1 MPPTLASQEYTVG
14 HTVRPSLPLLLAGEG
29 ARVESGHE
37 GRGDEWFGVHV
48 KFNQLEPIK
57 SCEKKMYDG
66 PSDALD

>member
-1 MPPTLASQEYTVG
+1 M
-14 HTVRPSLPLLLAGEG
+14 RPSLPLLLAGEG